1 MTAPAPEAPRQ
12 SAPGL
17 EPESAP
23 SVARSSLTMFG
34 GSIASRVLGTVRAA
48 LITAIIGASLA
59 GDAFS
64 LANTLPNVLYMLA
77 AGGILNA
84 VLIPSLSRAMR
95 LPDGGQEFTDRVIT
109 LALVGMAV
117 ITVLVTLGA
126 GLFVWML
133 AGTSQPS
140 VKQLALA
147 FSYITLPQI
156 FFYGLFALLGQ
167 ILNARGKFGAFAWAP
182 FMANIVAVT
191 GLVVFIVMYP
201 APRQFDDQGQP
212 FPRTPEQWTPGMIWL
227 FAGSATISVVVQALS
242 LVPALRGTG
251 FRYRPKWGIRGAGL
265 GGVSRLAVW
274 AFVGLVVSQ
283 LGFFV
288 SQGALN
294 HAVGRVPGNVPI
306 GGPAVYGIAF
316 TIFMLPHAFVTVS
329 IITALFPRL
338 SAAAA
343 GGRVERMRGDMRT
356 GIALPLVVNVAV
368 MAFVMVEAEPII
380 ALLNPGLN
388 LGSVETAAI
397 TLVVMILGIVPF
409 GIDLLCYRTLFAL
422 EDGRPTFVMQVLLTG
437 TSLVAL
443 GVTLLVPPQYAVA
456 VMAFGQTLG
465 NVISCAYGLRA
476 CRRRVGPLGGAAV
489 VDTAARV
496 GVAALVAGL
505 LAMGTH
511 NVLAP
516 IRVYAAEGEGTT
528 AVGRMIA
535 NGVEIGLV
543 GVVFTAVYV
552 GVAHVLHVREV
563 RDVADLVR
571 RRLGR

>member
-1 MTAPAPEAPRQ
+1 MTATVPDAPRA
-12 SAPGL
+12 SAPGV
-17 EPESAP
+17 ESVAAP

-34 GSIASRVLGTVRAA
+34 GSIASRVLGTVRAG

-109 LALVGMAV
+109 LALVGMAA
-117 ITVLVTLGA
+117 ITVLVTAGA

-147 FSYITLPQI
+147 FSFITLPQI

-182 FMANIVAVT
+182 FMANVVAVT
-191 GLVVFIVMYP
+191 GLVVFIVLYP
-201 APRQFDDQGQP
+201 APRQFHDGQP
-212 FPRTPEQWTPGMIWL
+212 FPRTPEQWTPGMVWL
-227 FAGSATISVVVQALS
+227 FAGSATLSVVVQALW

-251 FRYRPKWGIRGAGL
+251 FRYRPRWGVRGAGL

-294 HAVGRVPGNVPI
+294 HAVSRVPEKVAV

-329 IITALFPRL
+329 IVTALFPRL

-343 GGRVERMRGDMRT
+343 SGRLERMREDVRT
-356 GIALPLVVNVAV
+356 GLALPLVVNVAV

-388 LGSVETAAI
+388 LRSVETAAI
-397 TLVVMILGIVPF
+397 TLVVMILGIIPF
-409 GIDLLCYRTLFAL
+409 GVDLLCYRTLFAL

-437 TSLVAL
+437 TSLFAL
-443 GVTLLVPPQYAVA
+443 GVTLVVPPQYAVA
-456 VMAFGQTLG
+456 VMAFGQTAG
-465 NVISCAYGLRA
+465 NVVSCAYGLRA

-489 VDTAARV
+489 LDTAARV

-516 IRVYAAEGEGTT
+516 IRVYAAEGDGTT

-535 NGVEIGLV
+535 NAVEIGLV
-543 GVVFTAVYV
+543 GVVFTVVYI
-552 GVAHVLHVREV
+552 GVAHLLHVREV
-563 RDVADLVR
+563 REVAGLIR
-571 RRLGR
+571 GRLGR